1 MRMNS
6 RLKTLKWLA
15 AFGACALNCQHPNS
29 GICELRV
36 RANRR
41 NDSV

>member
-1 MRMNS
+1 MNS
-6 RLKTLKWLA
+6 LLKTLTWLT

-29 GICELRV
+29 CICEV
-36 RANRR
+36 RARAIRR